1 MGPYRFCFASP
12 GSGHAPVKS
21 VRLVI
26 IDLPLDFELRTGF
39 GLVTLIRKAH
49 ALSNHMSRTMQTIGI
64 CMALAII
71 IANTV

>member
-1 MGPYRFCFASP
+1 
-12 GSGHAPVKS
+12 
-21 VRLVI
+21 VI